1 MSCTKELSDTLRARG
16 FRMTPQR
23 HTIMHILKASS
34 RHLSPSQVFE
44 QARMSV
50 PGITEATVYRTLE
63 FLVQAGV
70 VQPTLDGNRHLVY
83 EITGHD
89 HHHLICRSCGMSLE
103 VEHDLLRKLYKQLE
117 VSSGYQLTNSHLTL
131 IGLCPACQGKNG

>member
-23 HTIMHILKASS
+23 HAIMHILKASS
-34 RHLSPSQVFE
+34 RHLTPSQVFDK
-44 QARMSV
+44 ARVSV

-63 FLVQAGV
+63 FLAQTGV

-89 HHHLICRSCGMSLE
+89 HHHVICSSCGRSLE

-131 IGLCPACQGKNG
+131 IGLCPACQGKND